1 MDYNNDNYDNYD
13 ILNEKLDIY
22 DSDKNN
28 LLTRQPFRDISKKS
42 DSIFGSLGYGKNMQ
56 RVLINNELKTNSS
69 KGIDSN
75 TLTDEN
81 IENIENII
89 RNRGKESVTASG
101 MDDKEAMR
109 ILFSNAKAARKLRTG
124 GRRKTMRRRKGRTKK
139 QIKSRRQRRITPT
152 SRRNRRSIRQ
162 RRTRTSHR

>member
-1 MDYNNDNYDNYD
+1 MDYYNNDYGDNYEV
-13 ILNEKLDIY
+13 INEKLDIY
-22 DSDKNN
+22 DSDKDN
-28 LLTRQPFRDISKKS
+28 LLTRQPLQDISKKS

-56 RVLINNELKTNSS
+56 RVLINNELKTNLS
-69 KGIDSN
+69 KGIGSN

-89 RNRGKESVTASG
+89 RTRGKESEKASG
-101 MDDKEAMR
+101 MDDTKAMR
-109 ILFSNAKAARKLRTG
+109 VLISKAKAASTLRTG
-124 GRRKTMRRRKGRTKK
+124 GRRKRKTKK

-152 SRRNRRSIRQ
+152 SRRNRRSVRQ